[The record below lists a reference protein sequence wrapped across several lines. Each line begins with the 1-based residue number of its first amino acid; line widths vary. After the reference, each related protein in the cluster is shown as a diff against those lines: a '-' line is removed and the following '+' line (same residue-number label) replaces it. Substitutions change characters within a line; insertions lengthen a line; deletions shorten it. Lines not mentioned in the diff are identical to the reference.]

1 MIVEINLLKSR
12 YKIEC
17 NDNEKNKIIT
27 NAQKLDLKLNKLKQ
41 ALGDVDEKTLL
52 VLCSLMIIEE
62 LNNANSKKN
71 IASSPKN
78 SEFSEDDIYDAI
90 SENIDNINN
99 YIEKLISKIQD
110 Y

>member
-1 MIVEINLLKSR
+1 MIKIFSQVSTLSGSLIALLR
-12 YKIEC
+12 
-17 NDNEKNKIIT
+17 
-27 NAQKLDLKLNKLKQ
+27 
-41 ALGDVDEKTLL
+41 
-52 VLCSLMIIEE
+52 LCEE

-71 IASSPKN
+71 IALSPKN

-90 SENIDNINN
+90 TENIDNINN